1 MPHLT
6 KKATQ
11 LRASVAHAHSA
22 HVQTKTATPVT
33 SEWGELVYTLLSTP
47 GWDFPVPTI
56 WNTAGDEGTS
66 EHVNREDQANSPPS
80 NFKADLL
87 SEDDEEDIS
96 QKEMSY

>member
-1 MPHLT
+1 M
-6 KKATQ
+6 
-11 LRASVAHAHSA
+11 
-22 HVQTKTATPVT
+22 
-33 SEWGELVYTLLSTP
+33 
-47 GWDFPVPTI
+47 PTI